1 MKNRRS
7 IQKGRGKMQKLL
19 IQLYISRLQKKTT
32 FKKKANAIPVVHDD
46 CTLHKRDNDCIAAKP
61 KEDVRK
67 QGEEIRDERREM
79 GLERREKRVG
89 SWRREMEEKRKTT
102 NWTIQRK
109 AIKKWADRGLLKKTF
124 RHQEAYKM
132 SPKTSPTGS
141 LIFCCHKCHSLRYK
155 ILNKRKI
162 E

>member
-1 MKNRRS
+1 M
-7 IQKGRGKMQKLL
+7 
-19 IQLYISRLQKKTT
+19 
-32 FKKKANAIPVVHDD
+32 HDD

-79 GLERREKRVG
+79 GLERRELGVG

-132 SPKTSPTGS
+132 SPKTSPYREFDFLLSQVS
-141 LIFCCHKCHSLRYK
+141 LTTV
-155 ILNKRKI
+155 
-162 E
+162 

>member
-132 SPKTSPTGS
+132 SPKTSPYREFDFLLSQVS
-141 LIFCCHKCHSLRYK
+141 LTTV
-155 ILNKRKI
+155 
-162 E
+162 

>member
-1 MKNRRS
+1 
-7 IQKGRGKMQKLL
+7 MQKLL

-79 GLERREKRVG
+79 GLERRELGVG
-89 SWRREMEEKRKTT
+89 EGRWKKSKEK
-102 NWTIQRK
+102 
-109 AIKKWADRGLLKKTF
+109 
-124 RHQEAYKM
+124 
-132 SPKTSPTGS
+132 P
-141 LIFCCHKCHSLRYK
+141 
-155 ILNKRKI
+155 
-162 E
+162 